1 MQTDAP
7 GVVRGLI
14 NELLINCSNKAAHAL
29 SQALRKN
36 TPIIVKC
43 AHATSISPTLWL
55 LSGGQPKPRPT
66 KRGKG
71 G

>member
-7 GVVRGLI
+7 SVVRGLI
-14 NELLINCSNKAAHAL
+14 HELLINCSKKAAHAL
-29 SQALRKN
+29 SQALRQN

-55 LSGGQPKPRPT
+55 LSGGQPKPGLT
-66 KRGKG
+66 NEG
-71 G
+71 